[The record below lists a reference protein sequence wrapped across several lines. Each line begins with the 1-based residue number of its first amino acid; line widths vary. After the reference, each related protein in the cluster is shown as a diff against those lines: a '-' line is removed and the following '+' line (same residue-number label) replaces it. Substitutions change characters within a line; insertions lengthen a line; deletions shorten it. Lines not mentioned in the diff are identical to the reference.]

1 MDKKNISG
9 QWMDWAVE
17 LQAIA
22 QNGLT
27 YGRDVYDLERYE
39 RVREIA
45 AEIMSVYT
53 DIPLETVKGVFCQEK
68 GYQTPKLDTR
78 AAVFKE
84 GKILLVKEKAGVW
97 SLPGGWVDVNESIKN
112 NTVKEV
118 KEEAGLDVEAV
129 RLIAIQDRNLHNKPL
144 YAWSVCKVFMLCR
157 VLGGRFQENSETV
170 ESGYFSREELPPLAE
185 EKTTAQQVYMCFEAC
200 GDENWKPLI
209 D

>member
-53 DIPLETVKGVFCQEK
+53 DIPLEKVKGCSARRRDTRLEA
-68 GYQTPKLDTR
+68 GYQ
-78 AAVFKE
+78 
-84 GKILLVKEKAGVW
+84 G
-97 SLPGGWVDVNESIKN
+97 S
-112 NTVKEV
+112 
-118 KEEAGLDVEAV
+118 
-129 RLIAIQDRNLHNKPL
+129 
-144 YAWSVCKVFMLCR
+144 
-157 VLGGRFQENSETV
+157 
-170 ESGYFSREELPPLAE
+170 
-185 EKTTAQQVYMCFEAC
+185 CF
-200 GDENWKPLI
+200 
-209 D
+209 

>member
-1 MDKKNISG
+1 MDKKNISE

-45 AEIMSVYT
+45 AQIMSVYT
-53 DIPLETVKGVFCQEK
+53 DIPLEKVKDVFCQEK

-78 AAVFKE
+78 AAVFQD

-144 YAWSVCKVFMLCR
+144 YAWSICKVFMLCR
-157 VLGGRFQENSETV
+157 VLGGSFQENSETV
-170 ESGYFSREELPPLAE
+170 ESSYFSREELPCLAE
-185 EKTTAQQVYMCFEAC
+185 EKTTAQQVYMCFDAFE
-200 GDENWKPLI
+200 DENWKPLI

>member
-53 DIPLETVKGVFCQEK
+53 DIPLEKVKGVFCQEK

-129 RLIAIQDRNLHNKPL
+129 RLIAIQDRNLQQQAL
-144 YAWSVCKVFMLCR
+144 VCVERLQSIYALQSAWRKLSGELRDCR
-157 VLGGRFQENSETV
+157 ERLFFQGGAASPGGGENDCPTGVHVL
-170 ESGYFSREELPPLAE
+170 
-185 EKTTAQQVYMCFEAC
+185 
-200 GDENWKPLI
+200 
-209 D
+209 